1 MNLLFPVFLRNDT
14 NRIEI
19 VAGNTVLNGDDKIF
33 VITAEHDVEAIK
45 TFIGQEI
52 QMDRKQ
58 WIPAERPSLSAGVF
72 FGYPV

>member
-1 MNLLFPVFLRNDT
+1 M
-14 NRIEI
+14 
-19 VAGNTVLNGDDKIF
+19 AGNTVLNGDDKIF

-52 QMDRKQ
+52 QMDRKPVYQ
-58 WIPAERPSLSAGVF
+58 PAY